1 MQIQNAYLTHNRP
14 KTHRSRTTAI
24 AVHWVANPNS
34 TAMANRNY
42 FNTTS
47 RAVSSNYIIG
57 LQGEILCCIP
67 DEETSWCTNEANSYT
82 VSVEC
87 CHPDWTGCF
96 TGKTY
101 TSLVELTARLCQKYH
116 LDPQNGGVIRHYDV
130 TRKICP
136 KWFVP
141 ASRGG
146 SDTNGERTGN
156 VDIVTLALNM
166 YSQGVDPELDF
177 SNMPEIVEVYERV
190 TRMHVYERSPYSGQ
204 LVFAAFSGSHQDAIA
219 KGMHWREEH
228 DCKHWNVPY
237 LPINPE
243 DVGRVY
249 EADVIRINSQ
259 SGKGGVS
266 YLMETKYGYHIP
278 QKMRESFG
286 YLVKGV
292 SDHAHKELLPEEVL
306 DIFTKHYVNVETP
319 VSIPE
324 VHFVQK
330 GENAIGTEAT
340 ISYKGSTE
348 TVHGD
353 GNGRLDAVSNA
364 VKAHLNM
371 DFSLTTYTEHALEV
385 CSNSKAVAYVGLEK
399 NGKTYWGVGVHSD
412 IINSSISAFLS
423 ALNAMLMDLKK

>member
-1 MQIQNAYLTHNRP
+1 M
-14 KTHRSRTTAI
+14 
-24 AVHWVANPNS
+24 
-34 TAMANRNY
+34 
-42 FNTTS
+42 
-47 RAVSSNYIIG
+47 
-57 LQGEILCCIP
+57 
-67 DEETSWCTNEANSYT
+67 
-82 VSVEC
+82 
-87 CHPDWTGCF
+87 
-96 TGKTY
+96 
-101 TSLVELTARLCQKYH
+101 
-116 LDPQNGGVIRHYDV
+116 
-130 TRKICP
+130 
-136 KWFVP
+136 
-141 ASRGG
+141 
-146 SDTNGERTGN
+146 
-156 VDIVTLALNM
+156 
-166 YSQGVDPELDF
+166 
-177 SNMPEIVEVYERV
+177 
-190 TRMHVYERSPYSGQ
+190 
-204 LVFAAFSGSHQDAIA
+204 
-219 KGMHWREEH
+219 
-228 DCKHWNVPY
+228 
-237 LPINPE
+237 
-243 DVGRVY
+243 
-249 EADVIRINSQ
+249 IRINSQ

>member
-14 KTHRSRTTAI
+14 KTRRSRTTAI

-47 RAVSSNYIIG
+47 RAVSSNYVIG

-146 SDTNGERTGN
+146 SDTNDERHWKQFLHDVAQQMQHGSATAASKPALRYDWKQGQAVRLYKTKTQLFAN
-156 VDIVTLALNM
+156 DTATKAAGTLPAGTYYIYDGKQCKLGR
-166 YSQGVDPELDF
+166 Y
-177 SNMPEIVEVYERV
+177 RV
-190 TRMHVYERSPYSGQ
+190 TTRKDYCGKRPAGKYVTGYVS
-204 LVFAAFSGSHQDAIA
+204 VDNF
-219 KGMHWREEH
+219 RE
-228 DCKHWNVPY
+228 V
-237 LPINPE
+237 
-243 DVGRVY
+243 
-249 EADVIRINSQ
+249 
-259 SGKGGVS
+259 
-266 YLMETKYGYHIP
+266 
-278 QKMRESFG
+278 
-286 YLVKGV
+286 
-292 SDHAHKELLPEEVL
+292 
-306 DIFTKHYVNVETP
+306 
-319 VSIPE
+319 
-324 VHFVQK
+324 
-330 GENAIGTEAT
+330 
-340 ISYKGSTE
+340 
-348 TVHGD
+348 
-353 GNGRLDAVSNA
+353 
-364 VKAHLNM
+364 
-371 DFSLTTYTEHALEV
+371 
-385 CSNSKAVAYVGLEK
+385 
-399 NGKTYWGVGVHSD
+399 
-412 IINSSISAFLS
+412 
-423 ALNAMLMDLKK
+423 